1 MSNKLAYTYEIYI
14 GVPVDRVWAGLIDGD
29 ITKKYVYGTR
39 FDGKLKKGAP
49 YAYLGDGDF
58 KVVDGEI
65 LEVEPGKRLVMTWKA
80 HWDDSV
86 AEDPPSRVTY
96 ELSQAGSATK
106 LHLVHDDFD
115 RPTATYTGST
125 EGWPLMLSSLKSIL
139 ETGKPL
145 ETN

>member
-1 MSNKLAYTYEIYI
+1 
-14 GVPVDRVWAGLIDGD
+14 
-29 ITKKYVYGTR
+29 
-39 FDGKLKKGAP
+39 
-49 YAYLGDGDF
+49 
-58 KVVDGEI
+58 
-65 LEVEPGKRLVMTWKA
+65 
-80 HWDDSV
+80 
-86 AEDPPSRVTY
+86 VTY

-115 RPTATYTGST
+115 LPTATYTGSA